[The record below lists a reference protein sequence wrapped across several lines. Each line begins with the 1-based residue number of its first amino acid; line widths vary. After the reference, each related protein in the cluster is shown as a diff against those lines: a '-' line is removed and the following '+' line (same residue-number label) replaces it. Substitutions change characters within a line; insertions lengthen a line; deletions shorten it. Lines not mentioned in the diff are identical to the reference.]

1 VRSAYPD
8 PGGKVFKG
16 FQSAALT
23 EHGVI
28 RSRSR
33 LSESYASL
41 WKPWKLVKT
50 MDKNQG
56 SVSKQLETPP

>member
-1 VRSAYPD
+1 
-8 PGGKVFKG
+8 
-16 FQSAALT
+16 
-23 EHGVI
+23 VI

-33 LSESYASL
+33 LRESYASL

-56 SVSKQLETPP
+56 GVSKQLETPP